1 MCGVDR
7 AGTAQGGV
15 WRAVRW
21 PLAATTAAALL
32 VVAAFVLDSGSGT
45 ARDYALVIG
54 APALYVL
61 LPLALL
67 WLAVALVRNAR
78 RGARR

>member
-1 MCGVDR
+1 MDR
-7 AGTAQGGV
+7 TGTARGGV

-21 PLAATTAAALL
+21 PVVATVVAALL
-32 VVAAFVLDSGSGT
+32 VVAAFVLDTGSGT

-67 WLAVALVRNAR
+67 WLVVALVRHAR
-78 RGARR
+78 RR